1 MGLILD
7 TSVLIAAE
15 KRRLDL
21 FSLVKAASGDDQNLH
36 VCSIAISELMQG
48 VIRANSDERR
58 ERRLRHARMVQS
70 LCLVLPFDLSDAEH
84 HARIWADLASRGKMI
99 GPHDLIIAATALA
112 RGYTVATLNAGEFSR
127 VTGLYVFDATPY
139 LIA

>member
-15 KRRLDL
+15 KRRLD
-21 FSLVKAASGDDQNLH
+21 FYGLVNAAGGDAQDLH

-48 VIRANSDERR
+48 VIRANTDERR
-58 ERRLRHARMVQS
+58 ERRLRHARTVQA
-70 LCLVLPFDLSDAEH
+70 LCHVLPFDLADAEH

-99 GPHDLIIAATALA
+99 GPYDLIIAATALA
-112 RGYTVATLNAGEFSR
+112 REYTVATLNAGEFTR
-127 VTGLYVFDATPY
+127 VTGLKVFDAIPW